1 MGEAK
6 RRKNNLGD
14 NFGKEQRIYPWLPL
28 TKTQAEDAYNL
39 TTKGAWIGISLM
51 VVIWVTVRI
60 IGPSLGLWTVE

>member
-6 RRKNNLGD
+6 RRKKSLGD

-28 TKTQAEDAYNL
+28 TKTQAESAYNL
-39 TTKGAWIGISLM
+39 TTKGAWIGISIM

-60 IGPSLGLWTVE
+60 LGPALGLWAVE